1 MTLSRRQLIKQM
13 SLSAAAGTI
22 LSSKAFAIAGQF
34 RENGEANLLNM
45 PPLLLETL
53 ASISDHVIP
62 RTDTPGARDVLCH
75 QFVVHQLQHVYDKTD
90 YTQVEALLTVILG
103 VGKGA
108 SSFLQASQQT
118 QRKILVD
125 LEQAASPFDDL
136 HRKTFRL
143 VKSLIVFG
151 YYTSEPGATKELK
164 YLAVPGGFKGS
175 VPLETVGS
183 AFSSKAYY

>member
-1 MTLSRRQLIKQM
+1 MTLSRRQLIKQFGV
-13 SLSAAAGTI
+13 SAAAGTI
-22 LSSKAFAIAGQF
+22 FSPKAFAIAGQF
-34 RENGEANLLNM
+34 RETDTAESLTMAPALV
-45 PPLLLETL
+45 ETL
-53 ASISDHVIP
+53 AHIADHVIP

-75 QFVVHQLQHVYDKTD
+75 HFVVHQLQHVYDKAD
-90 YTQVEALLTVILG
+90 YNKVEDLLTFLLE
-103 VGKGA
+103 VGKDT
-108 SSFLQASQQT
+108 SSFPQISYDT

-125 LEQAASPFDDL
+125 LEQAASPFSDI
-136 HRKTFRL
+136 HRDTFRL

-175 VPLETVGS
+175 VPLDSVGS